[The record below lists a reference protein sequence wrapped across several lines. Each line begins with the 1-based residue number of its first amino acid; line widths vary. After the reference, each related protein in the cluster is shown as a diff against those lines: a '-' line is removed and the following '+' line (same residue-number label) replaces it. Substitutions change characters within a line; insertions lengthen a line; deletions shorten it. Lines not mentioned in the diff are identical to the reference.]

1 MPETDKLIRKKE
13 TLLTRRRKRSKKNS
27 LMIWK
32 YVLECKQAN
41 NSLLENIQQKKMM
54 KTLEDL
60 HS

>member
-1 MPETDKLIRKKE
+1 
-13 TLLTRRRKRSKKNS
+13 
-27 LMIWK
+27 MIWK

-60 HS
+60 HSW